1 MFLPWAPLHNPL
13 VQLAL
18 SIPVYSLGLWF
29 FGKSAFHSLRSGV
42 PNMDVL
48 IFMGAA
54 ASFFYS
60 IFGTFYYYNSPEM
73 HNYLFYETGASIISL
88 VLFGNLLEKRA
99 VKKTTNAIQSLSNLQ
114 VKTAKLMIEV
124 GGVWQIKEVEVAQL
138 QLGNRLQINNG
149 DIVPI
154 DAIVVSGDA
163 ECDEQMM
170 SGETMPVHKKMGDK
184 VIGGTH
190 LLNGNL
196 QVEVSTSLRE
206 STLSQII
213 EMVKKAQGS
222 KPSIQ
227 KLGDQVSAVF
237 VPIVISISLLTFFIS
252 YFWLNLGSAQS
263 MLRAVAVLVISCP
276 CAMGL
281 ATPTAIMVGIGKA
294 AKRGIL
300 IKGGEVLENFAKNKK
315 IIFDKTGTLSTGQFI
330 FTDFWFEPS
339 QEKEVKEMIFEIES
353 HSSHPIAKALVAA
366 YPNWKGTQTYFKGIE
381 EIKGAGMYAHTEDA
395 LLYKIASAKHLEI
408 ADDSYDLYFV
418 KGTEIIAKWNMS
430 DEMKVG
436 AIELMA
442 YFKKQNVETILLSG
456 DRKKKVLQVSNL
468 LGISEGKYEQNPA
481 QKLAYI
487 EQQSLLEPLVMVGD
501 GVNDAP
507 ALSKVSVGVSF
518 AKGSDI
524 AIKAANLVLMRSDL
538 MALQEAHLIS
548 KLTYKTIKQ
557 NLFWAFF
564 YNAICIPLAAAGYMH
579 PMMGAL
585 SMAFS
590 DVIVIGNSL
599 LLNIKKIKAD

>member
-73 HNYLFYETGASIISL
+73 HNYLFFETGASIISL

-114 VKTAKLMIEV
+114 VKTAKLLLEV
-124 GGVWQIKEVEVAQL
+124 AGVWQIKEVEVAQL

-170 SGETMPVHKKMGDK
+170 SGETMPVHKKIGDK

-300 IKGGEVLENFAKNKK
+300 IKGGEVLENFAKSKK

-330 FTDFWFEPS
+330 FTDFWFEPI
-339 QEKEVKEMIFEIES
+339 QEKEVKEMIYEMEA
-353 HSSHPIAKALVAA
+353 HSSHPIAKALVAN
-366 YPNWKGTQTYFKGIE
+366 YPNWKGLQTYFTQIDE
-381 EIKGAGMYAHTEDA
+381 VKGAGMHAQNANGTV
-395 LLYKIASAKHLEI
+395 YKIASAKHLEM

-418 KGTEIIAKWNMS
+418 KGKEIIAKWNMS
-430 DEMKVG
+430 DEMKAG
-436 AIELMA
+436 AIELMT
-442 YFKKQNVETILLSG
+442 YFRKQNVATILLSG
-456 DRKKKVLQVSNL
+456 DRKKKVVQVSNL
-468 LGISEGKYEQNPA
+468 LGISEGKFEQNPA

-487 EQQSLLEPLVMVGD
+487 EQQSLVEPMVMVGD

-557 NLFWAFF
+557 NLFWAFL
-564 YNAICIPLAAAGYMH
+564 YNVVCIPLAAAGYMH